1 MKKDKIYCFI
11 DRIKFIFKLIKDLK
25 LSLLIVCLFLCVI
38 NVILPYITM
47 INTQEIINRI
57 QIGLSIRLILKRL
70 IIFLILGILY
80 IISSNL
86 YNFLILK
93 YKEYLYLELNKKFLD
108 NSLKFNLKDF
118 ENPEVYNI
126 IQRAEQEIGI
136 RPYNIIISLLS
147 IISQSVNLISAFL
160 ILTKW
165 HLTLIIGFILLAS
178 FASKYFISI
187 SKNEYDILM
196 NRTNYERKSWYIS
209 HLLIKDEYIKE
220 VRLFGLSKYLIQ
232 QFIELR
238 SRFFKENVDV
248 LKRQYIFSEIYQLMN
263 YVISFF
269 IIFLAIYESTQGILL
284 VGTAMTYI
292 NTSSKIENAI
302 QNIVSNIFGIYKD
315 SLYIDNIKKYFN
327 YESNKFYG
335 NKTLKNI
342 TTIEFVNVSF
352 KYPNREVYA
361 IRNTSFKIKKGE
373 ILAIVGENGSGKT
386 TIIKLLNGLYDE
398 YEGNILINGI
408 EIREIDKKSLRNCL
422 ATLFQDYNK
431 YQFTIKENIEF
442 GSIDNLDDI
451 EKIKYS
457 AKKGG
462 ADQFINCL
470 PNNYTQQVGYW
481 FEGGTQLSGGQWQ
494 KLGLSRLFMK
504 NADCLILDEPT
515 ASLDPFSE
523 LEIFKQLYQNSN
535 EKINIIITHR
545 FINTVF
551 ANKIIVLKNGE
562 IIEKGKHDELLK
574 QDGFYKDM
582 FDIQSRGITLN

>member
-238 SRFFKENVDV
+238 SRFFKENVGV

-269 IIFLAIYESTQGILL
+269 IIFLAIYESTQGIIL

-431 YQFTIKENIEF
+431 YQFTIKENIGF

>member
-1 MKKDKIYCFI
+1 
-11 DRIKFIFKLIKDLK
+11 
-25 LSLLIVCLFLCVI
+25 
-38 NVILPYITM
+38 M

-431 YQFTIKENIEF
+431 YQFTIKENIGF

>member
-269 IIFLAIYESTQGILL
+269 IIFLAIYESTQGIIL

-431 YQFTIKENIEF
+431 YQFTIKENIGF

-523 LEIFKQLYQNSN
+523 LEIFKQLYHNSN

>member
-408 EIREIDKKSLRNCL
+408 EIREMAKKSLRNCL

-431 YQFTIKENIEF
+431 YQFTIKENIGF

>member
-238 SRFFKENVDV
+238 SRFFKENVDL

-269 IIFLAIYESTQGILL
+269 IIFLAIYESTQGIIL

-431 YQFTIKENIEF
+431 YQFTIKENIGF

>member
-269 IIFLAIYESTQGILL
+269 IIFLAIYESTQGIIL

-408 EIREIDKKSLRNCL
+408 EIREIDKQSLRNCL

-431 YQFTIKENIEF
+431 YQFTIKENIGF

>member
-327 YESNKFYG
+327 YESNKFYD

-431 YQFTIKENIEF
+431 YQFTIKENIGF

>member
-11 DRIKFIFKLIKDLK
+11 DRIKFIFKLIKYLK

-431 YQFTIKENIEF
+431 YQFTIKENIGF

>member
-238 SRFFKENVDV
+238 SRFFKENLDV

-431 YQFTIKENIEF
+431 YQFTIKENIGF

>member
-431 YQFTIKENIEF
+431 YQFTIKENIGF

>member
-80 IISSNL
+80 IISS
-86 YNFLILK
+86 
-93 YKEYLYLELNKKFLD
+93 

-269 IIFLAIYESTQGILL
+269 IIFLAIYESTQGIIL

-431 YQFTIKENIEF
+431 YQFTIKENIGF

>member
-269 IIFLAIYESTQGILL
+269 IIFLAIYESTQGIIL

-431 YQFTIKENIEF
+431 YQFTIKENIGF

-481 FEGGTQLSGGQWQ
+481 FEGGTQLSGCQWQ

>member
-1 MKKDKIYCFI
+1 
-11 DRIKFIFKLIKDLK
+11 
-25 LSLLIVCLFLCVI
+25 
-38 NVILPYITM
+38 M

-269 IIFLAIYESTQGILL
+269 IIFLAIYESTQGIIL

-431 YQFTIKENIEF
+431 YQFTIKENIGF

>member
-431 YQFTIKENIEF
+431 YQITINENIGF

>member
-269 IIFLAIYESTQGILL
+269 IIFLAIYESTRGIIL

-431 YQFTIKENIEF
+431 YQFTIKENIGF

>member
-196 NRTNYERKSWYIS
+196 NRKNYERKSWYIS

-431 YQFTIKENIEF
+431 YQFTIKENIGF

>member
-238 SRFFKENVDV
+238 SCFFKENVDV

-431 YQFTIKENIEF
+431 YQFTIKENIGF

>member
-269 IIFLAIYESTQGILL
+269 IIFLAIYESTQGIIL

-398 YEGNILINGI
+398 YEGNVLINGI

-431 YQFTIKENIEF
+431 YQFTIKENIGF